1 MTKRILSVLAMLSIA
16 AMMMLSS
23 CTTETPWKE
32 FTFSFKIYNETNCPL
47 TVQAIE
53 VGASAYSSGN
63 SSCIKNEVDDL
74 PNLDDSYKVSFNKEI
89 DAKGTTVS
97 KADFSIK
104 VKYDSDVL
112 DPIYH
117 GSNYIHNDLP
127 FFYVHCEFF
136 DGISVKI
143 PYAGNTTDG
152 EIVKYT
158 KEETTRNTRYEYKGE
173 TLLKFCL
180 TEGGDYVL
188 VQYE

>member
-1 MTKRILSVLAMLSIA
+1 MNSTESDFKFWYPILI
-16 AMMMLSS
+16 SS
-23 CTTETPWKE
+23 PSSSYTILW
-32 FTFSFKIYNETNCPL
+32 
-47 TVQAIE
+47 AIE

-74 PNLDDSYKVSFNKEI
+74 PNLDDSYKVTFNKEI
-89 DAKGTTVS
+89 DAKGITVS
-97 KADFSIK
+97 KEDFSIK
-104 VKYDSDVL
+104 VKYDSTIF

-117 GSNYIHNDLP
+117 GSNYVGGNDLP

-158 KEETTRNTRYEYKGE
+158 KEKTTRNTRYEYKGE